1 MNIYA
6 YHGYSQPMSGL
17 AEDLQAAAA
26 QFLQQAPAQASQ
38 AVAPVVQA
46 APVPV
51 PAPAPVMASRD
62 ITPGAGDDK
71 KVSWGPILIMLAIL
85 YFLMRKK

>member
-26 QFLQQAPAQASQ
+26 QFLQQAPAQVSQ
-38 AVAPVVQA
+38 AIAPVVQA
-46 APVPV
+46 APAPIPV
-51 PAPAPVMASRD
+51 APVMAARD
-62 ITPGAGDDK
+62 ITPSTGEDK
-71 KVSWGPILIMLAIL
+71 KISWGPILIMLAIL

>member
-26 QFLQQAPAQASQ
+26 QFLQQAPAQVSQ
-38 AVAPVVQA
+38 AIAPVAQA
-46 APVPV
+46 APAPMPV
-51 PAPAPVMASRD
+51 APVMAARD
-62 ITPGAGDDK
+62 VIPSPDNDK
-71 KVSWGPILIMLAIL
+71 KISWGPILIMLAIL